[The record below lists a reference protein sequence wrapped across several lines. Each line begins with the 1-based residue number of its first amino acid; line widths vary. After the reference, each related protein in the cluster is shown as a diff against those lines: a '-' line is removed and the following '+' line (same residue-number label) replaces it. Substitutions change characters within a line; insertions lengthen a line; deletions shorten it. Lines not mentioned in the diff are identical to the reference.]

1 MQQIDSIGTHILS
14 LCVSLSLDMYSLLV
28 FSPHHHRLCVC
39 VSFFSFTFSISIG
52 TVFFFHFIW
61 IAEHLYESF
70 VCCFILLRFMCI
82 FSIQKWSNNASKLY
96 SNRKLTSQCKREKS
110 TNVLQKNNNNNV
122 QRQHTKRLNE
132 KKQHTTQHT

>member
-14 LCVSLSLDMYSLLV
+14 LCLSLSFDMYSLLV

-39 VSFFSFTFSISIG
+39 VVLFFH
-52 TVFFFHFIW
+52 VFNFDRDCVFFHFIW

-82 FSIQKWSNNASKLY
+82 FSIQKRSSNASKLY

-110 TNVLQKNNNNNV
+110 TNVLQKQQQQ
-122 QRQHTKRLNE
+122 QRA
-132 KKQHTTQHT
+132 TTTHQTAK